1 MPGRVIMLL
10 GKNKDRCVFF
20 MARRTRNHHFTHVI
34 ALMIVSSVL
43 FCACQSM
50 GTDSSGKT
58 ESSETEIT
66 LFPDS
71 SDWSFEVEGSETTA
85 ASSVQSSEEPSDT
98 EEDEPEES
106 ETSSDPNAT
115 TETTAEPTF
124 VSDSREVG
132 NGPYA
137 FMRRNIKFRSQT
149 DVSMMIKPEDGSVYD
164 FGARD
169 CQCSWID
176 TFYLK
181 DTYKM
186 KAYDATFRWL
196 GYYNTDFSVSFKEYK
211 ELGSWKSPKG
221 NNYTLYLTE
230 ILIISHNMEIRI
242 LPKETNSPDVYNVSI
257 NGRGYYASAEQLQMM
272 DYVLSALM
280 QKPYIDPLEG
290 IYTGTDHKYYF

>member
-1 MPGRVIMLL
+1 
-10 GKNKDRCVFF
+10 
-20 MARRTRNHHFTHVI
+20 MARKRLNNHFSHFI
-34 ALMIVSSVL
+34 ALIIVSIVL
-43 FCACQSM
+43 FFACQSIS
-50 GTDSSGKT
+50 TDVTGKT

-66 LFPDS
+66 LYPDS
-71 SDWSFEVEGSETTA
+71 SDWSFEAEGAESTTTSA
-85 ASSVQSSEEPSDT
+85 TQSSEET
-98 EEDEPEES
+98 EEEEPEES
-106 ETSSDPNAT
+106 VTSSDPEAT

-124 VSDSREVG
+124 VSASKEVG

-149 DVSMMIKPEDGSVYD
+149 DVSMMIKPEDGAVYD

-221 NNYTLYLTE
+221 NDYKLYLVE

-242 LPKETNSPDVYNVSI
+242 LPKETNSTDVYNVSI
-257 NGRGYYASAEQLQMM
+257 NGRGYYASEEMLQMM

-280 QKPYIDPLEG
+280 QKPYADPLEG

>member
-1 MPGRVIMLL
+1 
-10 GKNKDRCVFF
+10 
-20 MARRTRNHHFTHVI
+20 MARKRLNHHFTHVI

-43 FCACQSM
+43 FCACQSIS
-50 GTDSSGKT
+50 TDVTGKT

-66 LFPDS
+66 LYPDS
-71 SDWSFEVEGSETTA
+71 SDWSFEAEGAESATTSA
-85 ASSVQSSEEPSDT
+85 TQSSEET
-98 EEDEPEES
+98 EEEEPEES
-106 ETSSDPNAT
+106 ETSSDPEAT

-124 VSDSREVG
+124 VSASKEVG

-149 DVSMMIKPEDGSVYD
+149 DVSMMIKPEDGAVYD

-221 NNYTLYLTE
+221 NDYKLYLVE

-242 LPKETNSPDVYNVSI
+242 LPKETNSTDVYNVSI
-257 NGRGYYASAEQLQMM
+257 NGRGYYASEEMLQMM

-280 QKPYIDPLEG
+280 QKPYADPLEG

>member
-1 MPGRVIMLL
+1 
-10 GKNKDRCVFF
+10 
-20 MARRTRNHHFTHVI
+20 MARKRLNHHFTHVI

-43 FCACQSM
+43 FCACQSIS
-50 GTDSSGKT
+50 TDQTGKT

-66 LFPDS
+66 LYPDS
-71 SDWSFEVEGSETTA
+71 SDWSFEAEGSESTTTSA
-85 ASSVQSSEEPSDT
+85 TQSYEET
-98 EEDEPEES
+98 EEEEPEES
-106 ETSSDPNAT
+106 ETSSDSEAT

-124 VSDSREVG
+124 VSASKEVG

-149 DVSMMIKPEDGSVYD
+149 DVSMMIKPEDGAVYD

-221 NNYTLYLTE
+221 NDYTLYLVE

-242 LPKETNSPDVYNVSI
+242 LPKETNSTDVYNVSI
-257 NGRGYYASAEQLQMM
+257 NGRGYYASEEMLQMM

-280 QKPYIDPLEG
+280 QKPYADPLEG

>member
-1 MPGRVIMLL
+1 
-10 GKNKDRCVFF
+10 
-20 MARRTRNHHFTHVI
+20 MARKRLNHHFTHVI

-43 FCACQSM
+43 FCACQSIS
-50 GTDSSGKT
+50 TDVTGKT

-66 LFPDS
+66 LYPDS
-71 SDWSFEVEGSETTA
+71 SDWSFEAEGAESTTTSA
-85 ASSVQSSEEPSDT
+85 TQSSEET
-98 EEDEPEES
+98 EEEEPEES
-106 ETSSDPNAT
+106 ETSSDPEAT

-124 VSDSREVG
+124 VSASKEVG

-149 DVSMMIKPEDGSVYD
+149 DVSMMIKPEDGAVYD

-221 NNYTLYLTE
+221 NNYTLYLVE

-242 LPKETNSPDVYNVSI
+242 LPKETNSTDVYNVSI
-257 NGRGYYASAEQLQMM
+257 NGRGYYASEEMLQMM

-280 QKPYIDPLEG
+280 QKPYVDPLEG

>member
-1 MPGRVIMLL
+1 
-10 GKNKDRCVFF
+10 
-20 MARRTRNHHFTHVI
+20 MARKRLNHHFTHVI

-43 FCACQSM
+43 FCACQSIS
-50 GTDSSGKT
+50 TDFTGKT

-66 LFPDS
+66 LYPDS
-71 SDWSFEVEGSETTA
+71 SDWSFEAEGSESTTTSA
-85 ASSVQSSEEPSDT
+85 TQSSEET
-98 EEDEPEES
+98 EEEEPEES
-106 ETSSDPNAT
+106 ETSSDPEAT

-124 VSDSREVG
+124 VSASKEVG

-149 DVSMMIKPEDGSVYD
+149 DVSMMIKPEDGAVYD

-221 NNYTLYLTE
+221 NDYKLYLVE

-242 LPKETNSPDVYNVSI
+242 LPKETNPTDVYNVSI
-257 NGRGYYASAEQLQMM
+257 NGRGYYASEEMLQMM

-280 QKPYIDPLEG
+280 QKPYADPLEG

>member
-1 MPGRVIMLL
+1 
-10 GKNKDRCVFF
+10 
-20 MARRTRNHHFTHVI
+20 MARKRLNHHFTHVI

-43 FCACQSM
+43 FCACQSIS
-50 GTDSSGKT
+50 TDVTGKT
-58 ESSETEIT
+58 ESSKTEIT
-66 LFPDS
+66 LYPDS
-71 SDWSFEVEGSETTA
+71 SDWSFEAEGAESTTTSA
-85 ASSVQSSEEPSDT
+85 TQSSEET
-98 EEDEPEES
+98 EEEEPEES
-106 ETSSDPNAT
+106 ETSSDSEAT

-124 VSDSREVG
+124 VSASKEVG

-149 DVSMMIKPEDGSVYD
+149 DVSMMIKPEDGAVYD

-221 NNYTLYLTE
+221 NDYTLYLVE

-242 LPKETNSPDVYNVSI
+242 LPKETNSTDVYNVSI
-257 NGRGYYASAEQLQMM
+257 NGRGYYASEEMLQMM

-280 QKPYIDPLEG
+280 QKPYADPLEG

>member
-1 MPGRVIMLL
+1 
-10 GKNKDRCVFF
+10 
-20 MARRTRNHHFTHVI
+20 MARKRLNHHFTHVI

-43 FCACQSM
+43 FCACQSIS
-50 GTDSSGKT
+50 TDVTGKT

-66 LFPDS
+66 LYPDS
-71 SDWSFEVEGSETTA
+71 SDWRFEAEGSESTTTSA
-85 ASSVQSSEEPSDT
+85 TQSSEET
-98 EEDEPEES
+98 EEEEPEES
-106 ETSSDPNAT
+106 ETSSDPEAT

-124 VSDSREVG
+124 VSASKEVG

-149 DVSMMIKPEDGSVYD
+149 DVSMMIKPEDGAVYD

-221 NNYTLYLTE
+221 NDYKLYLVE

-242 LPKETNSPDVYNVSI
+242 LPKETNSTDVYNVSI
-257 NGRGYYASAEQLQMM
+257 NGRGYYASEEMLQMM

-280 QKPYIDPLEG
+280 QKPYADPLEG

>member
-1 MPGRVIMLL
+1 
-10 GKNKDRCVFF
+10 
-20 MARRTRNHHFTHVI
+20 MARKRLNHHFTHVI

-43 FCACQSM
+43 FCACQSIS
-50 GTDSSGKT
+50 TDVTGKT

-66 LFPDS
+66 LYPDS
-71 SDWSFEVEGSETTA
+71 SDWSFEAEGAESTTTSA
-85 ASSVQSSEEPSDT
+85 TQSSEET
-98 EEDEPEES
+98 EEEEPEES
-106 ETSSDPNAT
+106 ETSSDSEAT

-124 VSDSREVG
+124 VSASKEVG

-149 DVSMMIKPEDGSVYD
+149 DVSMMIKPEDGAVYD

-221 NNYTLYLTE
+221 NDYKLYLVE

-242 LPKETNSPDVYNVSI
+242 LPKETNSTDVYNVSI
-257 NGRGYYASAEQLQMM
+257 NGRGYYASEEMLQMM

-280 QKPYIDPLEG
+280 QKPYADPLEG

>member
-1 MPGRVIMLL
+1 
-10 GKNKDRCVFF
+10 
-20 MARRTRNHHFTHVI
+20 MARKRLNHHFTHVI

-43 FCACQSM
+43 FCACQSIS
-50 GTDSSGKT
+50 TDVTGKT

-66 LFPDS
+66 LYPDS
-71 SDWSFEVEGSETTA
+71 SDWSFEAEEAESTTTSA
-85 ASSVQSSEEPSDT
+85 TQSSEET
-98 EEDEPEES
+98 EEEEPEES
-106 ETSSDPNAT
+106 ETSSDPEAT

-124 VSDSREVG
+124 VSASKEVG

-149 DVSMMIKPEDGSVYD
+149 DVSMMIKPEDGAVYD

-221 NNYTLYLTE
+221 NDYKLYLVE

-242 LPKETNSPDVYNVSI
+242 LPKETNSTDVYNVSI
-257 NGRGYYASAEQLQMM
+257 NGRGYYASEEMLQMM

-280 QKPYIDPLEG
+280 QKPYVDPLEG

>member
-1 MPGRVIMLL
+1 
-10 GKNKDRCVFF
+10 
-20 MARRTRNHHFTHVI
+20 MARKRLNHHFTHVI

-43 FCACQSM
+43 FCACQSIS
-50 GTDSSGKT
+50 TDVTGKT

-66 LFPDS
+66 LYPDS
-71 SDWSFEVEGSETTA
+71 SDWSFEAEGAESTTTSA
-85 ASSVQSSEEPSDT
+85 TQSSEET
-98 EEDEPEES
+98 EEEEPEES
-106 ETSSDPNAT
+106 ETSSDPEAT

-124 VSDSREVG
+124 VSASKEVG

-149 DVSMMIKPEDGSVYD
+149 DVSMMIKPEDGAVYD

-221 NNYTLYLTE
+221 NDYKLYLVE

-242 LPKETNSPDVYNVSI
+242 LPKETNSTDVYNVSI
-257 NGRGYYASAEQLQMM
+257 NGRGYYASEEMLQMM

-280 QKPYIDPLEG
+280 QKPYADPLEG

>member
-1 MPGRVIMLL
+1 
-10 GKNKDRCVFF
+10 
-20 MARRTRNHHFTHVI
+20 MARKRLNHHFTHVI

-43 FCACQSM
+43 FCACQSIS
-50 GTDSSGKT
+50 TDVTGKT

-66 LFPDS
+66 LYPDS
-71 SDWSFEVEGSETTA
+71 SDWSFEAEGAESTTTSA
-85 ASSVQSSEEPSDT
+85 TQSSEET
-98 EEDEPEES
+98 EEEEPEES
-106 ETSSDPNAT
+106 ETSSDLEAT

-124 VSDSREVG
+124 VSASKEVG

-149 DVSMMIKPEDGSVYD
+149 DVSMMIKPEDGAVYD

-221 NNYTLYLTE
+221 NDYKLYLVE

-242 LPKETNSPDVYNVSI
+242 LPKETNSTDVYNVSI
-257 NGRGYYASAEQLQMM
+257 NGRGYYASEEMLQMM

-280 QKPYIDPLEG
+280 QKPYADPLEG

>member
-1 MPGRVIMLL
+1 
-10 GKNKDRCVFF
+10 
-20 MARRTRNHHFTHVI
+20 MARKRLNHHFTHVI

-43 FCACQSM
+43 FCACQSIS
-50 GTDSSGKT
+50 TDQTGKT

-66 LFPDS
+66 LYPDS
-71 SDWSFEVEGSETTA
+71 SDWSFEAEGAESTTTSA
-85 ASSVQSSEEPSDT
+85 TQSSEET
-98 EEDEPEES
+98 EEEEPEES
-106 ETSSDPNAT
+106 ETSSDSEAT

-124 VSDSREVG
+124 VSASKEVG

-149 DVSMMIKPEDGSVYD
+149 DVSMMIKPEDGAVYD

-221 NNYTLYLTE
+221 NDYKLYLVE

-242 LPKETNSPDVYNVSI
+242 LPKETNSTDVYNVSI
-257 NGRGYYASAEQLQMM
+257 NGRGYYASEEMLQMM

-280 QKPYIDPLEG
+280 QKPYADPLEG

>member
-1 MPGRVIMLL
+1 
-10 GKNKDRCVFF
+10 
-20 MARRTRNHHFTHVI
+20 MARKRLNHHFTHVI

-43 FCACQSM
+43 FCACQSIS
-50 GTDSSGKT
+50 TDVTGKT

-66 LFPDS
+66 LYPDS
-71 SDWSFEVEGSETTA
+71 SDWSFEAEGSESTTTSA
-85 ASSVQSSEEPSDT
+85 TQSSEET
-98 EEDEPEES
+98 EEEEPEES
-106 ETSSDPNAT
+106 ETSSDSEAT

-124 VSDSREVG
+124 VSASKEVG

-149 DVSMMIKPEDGSVYD
+149 DVSMMIKPEDGAVYD

-221 NNYTLYLTE
+221 NDYTLYLVE

-242 LPKETNSPDVYNVSI
+242 LPKETNSTDVYNVSI
-257 NGRGYYASAEQLQMM
+257 NGRGYYASEEMLQMM

-280 QKPYIDPLEG
+280 QKPYADPLEG

>member
-1 MPGRVIMLL
+1 
-10 GKNKDRCVFF
+10 
-20 MARRTRNHHFTHVI
+20 MARKRLNHHFTHVI

-43 FCACQSM
+43 FCACQSIS
-50 GTDSSGKT
+50 TDVTGKT

-66 LFPDS
+66 LYPDS
-71 SDWSFEVEGSETTA
+71 SDWSFEAEGSESTTTSA
-85 ASSVQSSEEPSDT
+85 TQSSEET
-98 EEDEPEES
+98 EEEEPEES
-106 ETSSDPNAT
+106 ETSSDSEAT

-124 VSDSREVG
+124 VSASKEVG

-149 DVSMMIKPEDGSVYD
+149 DVSMMIKPEDGAVYD

-221 NNYTLYLTE
+221 NDYKLYLVE

-242 LPKETNSPDVYNVSI
+242 LPKETNSTDVYNVSI
-257 NGRGYYASAEQLQMM
+257 NGRGYYASEEMLQMM

-280 QKPYIDPLEG
+280 QKPYADPLEG

>member
-1 MPGRVIMLL
+1 
-10 GKNKDRCVFF
+10 
-20 MARRTRNHHFTHVI
+20 MARKRLNHHFSHVI

-43 FCACQSM
+43 FCACQSIS
-50 GTDSSGKT
+50 TDVTGKT

-66 LFPDS
+66 LYPDS
-71 SDWSFEVEGSETTA
+71 SDWSFEAEGAESTTTSA
-85 ASSVQSSEEPSDT
+85 TQSSEET
-98 EEDEPEES
+98 EEEEPEES
-106 ETSSDPNAT
+106 ETSSDPEAT

-124 VSDSREVG
+124 VSASKEVG

-149 DVSMMIKPEDGSVYD
+149 DVSMMIKPEDGAVYD

-221 NNYTLYLTE
+221 NNYTLYLVE

-242 LPKETNSPDVYNVSI
+242 LPKETNSTDVYNVSI
-257 NGRGYYASAEQLQMM
+257 NGRGYYASEEMLQMM

-280 QKPYIDPLEG
+280 QKPYADPLEG

>member
-1 MPGRVIMLL
+1 
-10 GKNKDRCVFF
+10 
-20 MARRTRNHHFTHVI
+20 MARKRLNHHFTHVI

-43 FCACQSM
+43 FCACQSIS
-50 GTDSSGKT
+50 TDVTGKT

-66 LFPDS
+66 LYPDS
-71 SDWSFEVEGSETTA
+71 SDWSFEAEGAESATTSA
-85 ASSVQSSEEPSDT
+85 TQSSEET
-98 EEDEPEES
+98 EEEEPEES
-106 ETSSDPNAT
+106 ETSSDSEAT

-124 VSDSREVG
+124 VSASKEVG

-149 DVSMMIKPEDGSVYD
+149 DVSMMIKPEDGAVYD

-221 NNYTLYLTE
+221 NDYKLYLVE

-242 LPKETNSPDVYNVSI
+242 LPKETNSTDVYNVSI
-257 NGRGYYASAEQLQMM
+257 NGRGYYASEEMLQMM

-280 QKPYIDPLEG
+280 QKPYADPLEG

>member
-1 MPGRVIMLL
+1 
-10 GKNKDRCVFF
+10 
-20 MARRTRNHHFTHVI
+20 MARKRLNHHFTHVI

-43 FCACQSM
+43 FCACQSIS
-50 GTDSSGKT
+50 TDQTGKT

-66 LFPDS
+66 LYPDS
-71 SDWSFEVEGSETTA
+71 SDWSFEAEGAESTTTSA
-85 ASSVQSSEEPSDT
+85 TQSSEET
-98 EEDEPEES
+98 EEEEPEES
-106 ETSSDPNAT
+106 ETSSDSEAT

-124 VSDSREVG
+124 VSASKEVG

-149 DVSMMIKPEDGSVYD
+149 DVSMMIKPEDGAVYD

-221 NNYTLYLTE
+221 NDYTLYLVE

-242 LPKETNSPDVYNVSI
+242 LPKETNSTDVYNVSI
-257 NGRGYYASAEQLQMM
+257 NGRGYYASEEMLQMM

-280 QKPYIDPLEG
+280 QKPYADPLEG

>member
-1 MPGRVIMLL
+1 
-10 GKNKDRCVFF
+10 
-20 MARRTRNHHFTHVI
+20 
-34 ALMIVSSVL
+34 
-43 FCACQSM
+43 
-50 GTDSSGKT
+50 
-58 ESSETEIT
+58 
-66 LFPDS
+66 
-71 SDWSFEVEGSETTA
+71 
-85 ASSVQSSEEPSDT
+85 
-98 EEDEPEES
+98 
-106 ETSSDPNAT
+106 
-115 TETTAEPTF
+115 
-124 VSDSREVG
+124 
-132 NGPYA
+132 
-137 FMRRNIKFRSQT
+137 
-149 DVSMMIKPEDGSVYD
+149 MMIKPEDGAVYD

-221 NNYTLYLTE
+221 NDYTLYLVE

-242 LPKETNSPDVYNVSI
+242 LPKETNSTDVYNVSI
-257 NGRGYYASAEQLQMM
+257 NGRGYYASEEMLQMM

-280 QKPYIDPLEG
+280 QKPYADPLEG

>member
-1 MPGRVIMLL
+1 
-10 GKNKDRCVFF
+10 
-20 MARRTRNHHFTHVI
+20 MARKRLNHHFTHVI

-43 FCACQSM
+43 FCACQSIS
-50 GTDSSGKT
+50 TDVTGKT
-58 ESSETEIT
+58 ESSKTEIT
-66 LFPDS
+66 LYPDS
-71 SDWSFEVEGSETTA
+71 SDWSFEAEGAESTTTSA
-85 ASSVQSSEEPSDT
+85 TQSSEET
-98 EEDEPEES
+98 EEEEPEES
-106 ETSSDPNAT
+106 ETSSDSEAT

-124 VSDSREVG
+124 VSASKEVG

-149 DVSMMIKPEDGSVYD
+149 DVSMMIKPEDGAVYD

-221 NNYTLYLTE
+221 NNYTLYLVE

-242 LPKETNSPDVYNVSI
+242 LPKETNSTDVYNVSI
-257 NGRGYYASAEQLQMM
+257 NGRGYYASEEMLQMM

-280 QKPYIDPLEG
+280 QKPYADPLEG

>member
-1 MPGRVIMLL
+1 
-10 GKNKDRCVFF
+10 
-20 MARRTRNHHFTHVI
+20 MARKRLNHHFTHVI

-43 FCACQSM
+43 FCACQSIS
-50 GTDSSGKT
+50 TDQTGKT

-66 LFPDS
+66 LYPDS
-71 SDWSFEVEGSETTA
+71 SDWSFEAEGAESTTTSA
-85 ASSVQSSEEPSDT
+85 TQSSEET
-98 EEDEPEES
+98 EEEEPEES
-106 ETSSDPNAT
+106 ETSSDPEAT

-124 VSDSREVG
+124 VSASKEVG

-149 DVSMMIKPEDGSVYD
+149 DVSMMIKPEDGAVYD

-221 NNYTLYLTE
+221 NDYTLYLVE

-242 LPKETNSPDVYNVSI
+242 LPRETNSTDVYNVSI
-257 NGRGYYASAEQLQMM
+257 NGRGYYASEEMLQMM

-280 QKPYIDPLEG
+280 QKPYVDPLEG

>member
-1 MPGRVIMLL
+1 
-10 GKNKDRCVFF
+10 
-20 MARRTRNHHFTHVI
+20 MARKRLNHHFTHVI

-43 FCACQSM
+43 FCACQSIS
-50 GTDSSGKT
+50 TDVTGKA

-66 LFPDS
+66 LYPDS
-71 SDWSFEVEGSETTA
+71 SDWSFEAEGAESTTTSA
-85 ASSVQSSEEPSDT
+85 TQSSEET
-98 EEDEPEES
+98 EEEEPEES
-106 ETSSDPNAT
+106 ETSSDSEAT

-124 VSDSREVG
+124 VSASKEVG

-149 DVSMMIKPEDGSVYD
+149 DVSMMIKPEDGAVYD

-221 NNYTLYLTE
+221 NDYTLYLVE

-242 LPKETNSPDVYNVSI
+242 LPKETNSTDVYNVSI
-257 NGRGYYASAEQLQMM
+257 NGRGYYASEEMLQMM

-280 QKPYIDPLEG
+280 QKPYADPLEG

>member
-1 MPGRVIMLL
+1 
-10 GKNKDRCVFF
+10 
-20 MARRTRNHHFTHVI
+20 MARKRLNHHFTHVI

-43 FCACQSM
+43 FCACQSIS
-50 GTDSSGKT
+50 TDVTGKT

-66 LFPDS
+66 LYPDS
-71 SDWSFEVEGSETTA
+71 SDWSFEAEGSESTTTSA
-85 ASSVQSSEEPSDT
+85 TQSSEET
-98 EEDEPEES
+98 EEEEPEES
-106 ETSSDPNAT
+106 ETSSDPEAT

-124 VSDSREVG
+124 VSASKEVG

-137 FMRRNIKFRSQT
+137 FMRRNIKFRSQS
-149 DVSMMIKPEDGSVYD
+149 DVSMMIKPEDGAVYD

-221 NNYTLYLTE
+221 NNYTLYLVE

-242 LPKETNSPDVYNVSI
+242 LPKETNSTDVYNVSI
-257 NGRGYYASAEQLQMM
+257 NGRGYYASEEMLQMM

-280 QKPYIDPLEG
+280 QKPYADPLEG

>member
-1 MPGRVIMLL
+1 
-10 GKNKDRCVFF
+10 
-20 MARRTRNHHFTHVI
+20 MARKRLNHHFTHVI

-43 FCACQSM
+43 FCSCQSIS
-50 GTDSSGKT
+50 TDVTGKT

-66 LFPDS
+66 LYPDS
-71 SDWSFEVEGSETTA
+71 SDWSFEADGSESTTTSA
-85 ASSVQSSEEPSDT
+85 TQSSEET
-98 EEDEPEES
+98 EEEEPEES
-106 ETSSDPNAT
+106 ETSSDPEAT

-124 VSDSREVG
+124 VSASKEVG

-149 DVSMMIKPEDGSVYD
+149 DVSTMIKPEDGAVYD

-221 NNYTLYLTE
+221 NDYKLYLVE

-242 LPKETNSPDVYNVSI
+242 LPKETNSTDVYNVSI
-257 NGRGYYASAEQLQMM
+257 NGRGYYASEEMLQMM

-280 QKPYIDPLEG
+280 QKPYADPLEG

>member
-1 MPGRVIMLL
+1 
-10 GKNKDRCVFF
+10 
-20 MARRTRNHHFTHVI
+20 MARKRLNHHFTHVI

-43 FCACQSM
+43 FCACQSIS
-50 GTDSSGKT
+50 TDVTGKT

-66 LFPDS
+66 LYPDS
-71 SDWSFEVEGSETTA
+71 SDWSFEAEGSESTTTSA
-85 ASSVQSSEEPSDT
+85 TQSSEET
-98 EEDEPEES
+98 EEEEPEES
-106 ETSSDPNAT
+106 ETSSDSEAT

-124 VSDSREVG
+124 VSASKEVG

-149 DVSMMIKPEDGSVYD
+149 DVSMMIKPEDGAVYD

-221 NNYTLYLTE
+221 NDYKLYLVE

-242 LPKETNSPDVYNVSI
+242 LPKETNSTDVYNVSI
-257 NGRGYYASAEQLQMM
+257 NGRGYYASEEMLQMM

-280 QKPYIDPLEG
+280 QKPYVDPLEG

>member
-1 MPGRVIMLL
+1 
-10 GKNKDRCVFF
+10 
-20 MARRTRNHHFTHVI
+20 MARKRLNHHFTHVI

-43 FCACQSM
+43 FCSCQSIS
-50 GTDSSGKT
+50 TDVTGKT

-66 LFPDS
+66 LYPDS
-71 SDWSFEVEGSETTA
+71 SDWSFEAEGAESTTTSA
-85 ASSVQSSEEPSDT
+85 TQSSEET
-98 EEDEPEES
+98 EEEEPEES
-106 ETSSDPNAT
+106 ETSSDSEAT

-124 VSDSREVG
+124 VSASKEVG

-149 DVSMMIKPEDGSVYD
+149 DVSMMIKPEDGAVYD

-221 NNYTLYLTE
+221 NDYKLYLVE

-242 LPKETNSPDVYNVSI
+242 LPKETNSTDVYNVSI
-257 NGRGYYASAEQLQMM
+257 NGRGYYASEEMLQMM

-280 QKPYIDPLEG
+280 QKPYADPLEG

>member
-1 MPGRVIMLL
+1 
-10 GKNKDRCVFF
+10 
-20 MARRTRNHHFTHVI
+20 MARKRLNHHFTHVI

-43 FCACQSM
+43 FCACQSI
-50 GTDSSGKT
+50 SSDVTGKT

-66 LFPDS
+66 LYPDS
-71 SDWSFEVEGSETTA
+71 SDWSFEAEGAESTTTSA
-85 ASSVQSSEEPSDT
+85 TQSSEET
-98 EEDEPEES
+98 EEEEPEES
-106 ETSSDPNAT
+106 ETSSDPEAT

-124 VSDSREVG
+124 VSASKEVG

-149 DVSMMIKPEDGSVYD
+149 DVSMMIKPEDGAVYD

-221 NNYTLYLTE
+221 NDYTLYLVE

-242 LPKETNSPDVYNVSI
+242 LPKETNSTDVYNVSI
-257 NGRGYYASAEQLQMM
+257 NGRGYYASEEMLQMM

-280 QKPYIDPLEG
+280 QKPYVDPLEG

>member
-1 MPGRVIMLL
+1 
-10 GKNKDRCVFF
+10 
-20 MARRTRNHHFTHVI
+20 MARKRLNHHFTHVI

-43 FCACQSM
+43 FCACQSIS
-50 GTDSSGKT
+50 TDVTGKT

-66 LFPDS
+66 LYPDS
-71 SDWSFEVEGSETTA
+71 SDWSFEAEGAESTTTSA
-85 ASSVQSSEEPSDT
+85 TQSSEETD
-98 EEDEPEES
+98 EEEPEES
-106 ETSSDPNAT
+106 ETSSDPEAT

-124 VSDSREVG
+124 VSASKEVG

-149 DVSMMIKPEDGSVYD
+149 DVSMMIKPEDGAVYD

-221 NNYTLYLTE
+221 NDYKLYLVE

-242 LPKETNSPDVYNVSI
+242 LPKETNSTDVYNVSI
-257 NGRGYYASAEQLQMM
+257 NGRGYYASEEMLQMM

-280 QKPYIDPLEG
+280 QKPYADPLEG

>member
-1 MPGRVIMLL
+1 
-10 GKNKDRCVFF
+10 
-20 MARRTRNHHFTHVI
+20 MARKRLNHHFTHVI

-43 FCACQSM
+43 FCACQSIS
-50 GTDSSGKT
+50 TDQTGKT

-66 LFPDS
+66 LYPDS
-71 SDWSFEVEGSETTA
+71 SDWSFEAEGSESTTTSA
-85 ASSVQSSEEPSDT
+85 TQSSEET
-98 EEDEPEES
+98 EEEEPEES
-106 ETSSDPNAT
+106 ETSSDSEAT

-124 VSDSREVG
+124 VSASKEVG

-149 DVSMMIKPEDGSVYD
+149 DVSMMIKPEDGAVYD

-221 NNYTLYLTE
+221 NDYKLYLVE

-242 LPKETNSPDVYNVSI
+242 LPKETNSTDVYNVSI
-257 NGRGYYASAEQLQMM
+257 NGRGYYASEEMLQMM

-280 QKPYIDPLEG
+280 QKPYADPLEG

>member
-1 MPGRVIMLL
+1 
-10 GKNKDRCVFF
+10 
-20 MARRTRNHHFTHVI
+20 
-34 ALMIVSSVL
+34 
-43 FCACQSM
+43 
-50 GTDSSGKT
+50 
-58 ESSETEIT
+58 
-66 LFPDS
+66 
-71 SDWSFEVEGSETTA
+71 
-85 ASSVQSSEEPSDT
+85 
-98 EEDEPEES
+98 
-106 ETSSDPNAT
+106 
-115 TETTAEPTF
+115 
-124 VSDSREVG
+124 
-132 NGPYA
+132 
-137 FMRRNIKFRSQT
+137 
-149 DVSMMIKPEDGSVYD
+149 MMIKPEDGAVYD

-221 NNYTLYLTE
+221 NDYKLYLVE

-242 LPKETNSPDVYNVSI
+242 LPRETNSTDVYNVSI
-257 NGRGYYASAEQLQMM
+257 NGRGYYASEEMLQMM

-280 QKPYIDPLEG
+280 QKPYVDPLEG

>member
-1 MPGRVIMLL
+1 
-10 GKNKDRCVFF
+10 
-20 MARRTRNHHFTHVI
+20 MARKRLNHHFTHVI

-43 FCACQSM
+43 FCACQSIS
-50 GTDSSGKT
+50 TDVTGKT

-66 LFPDS
+66 LYPDS
-71 SDWSFEVEGSETTA
+71 SDWSFEAEGSESTTTSA
-85 ASSVQSSEEPSDT
+85 TQSSEET
-98 EEDEPEES
+98 EEEEPEES
-106 ETSSDPNAT
+106 ETSSEPEAT

-124 VSDSREVG
+124 VSASKEVG

-149 DVSMMIKPEDGSVYD
+149 DVSMMIKPEDGAVYD

-221 NNYTLYLTE
+221 NNYTLYLVE

-242 LPKETNSPDVYNVSI
+242 LPKETNSTDVYNVSI
-257 NGRGYYASAEQLQMM
+257 NGRGYYASEEMLQMM

-280 QKPYIDPLEG
+280 QKPYADPLEG

>member
-1 MPGRVIMLL
+1 
-10 GKNKDRCVFF
+10 
-20 MARRTRNHHFTHVI
+20 MARKRLNHHFTHVI

-43 FCACQSM
+43 FCACQSIS
-50 GTDSSGKT
+50 TDVTGKT

-66 LFPDS
+66 LYPDS
-71 SDWSFEVEGSETTA
+71 SDWSFEAEGAESTTTSA
-85 ASSVQSSEEPSDT
+85 TQSSEET
-98 EEDEPEES
+98 EEEEPEES
-106 ETSSDPNAT
+106 ETSSDSEAT

-124 VSDSREVG
+124 VSASKEVG

-149 DVSMMIKPEDGSVYD
+149 DVSMMIKPEDGAVYD

-221 NNYTLYLTE
+221 NDYKLYLVE

-242 LPKETNSPDVYNVSI
+242 LPKETNSTDVYNVSI
-257 NGRGYYASAEQLQMM
+257 NGRGYYASEEMLQMM

-280 QKPYIDPLEG
+280 QKPYVDPLEG

>member
-1 MPGRVIMLL
+1 
-10 GKNKDRCVFF
+10 
-20 MARRTRNHHFTHVI
+20 MARKRLNHHFTHVI

-43 FCACQSM
+43 FCACQSIS
-50 GTDSSGKT
+50 TDVTGKT

-66 LFPDS
+66 LYPDS
-71 SDWSFEVEGSETTA
+71 SDWSFEAEGAESTTTSA
-85 ASSVQSSEEPSDT
+85 TQSSEET
-98 EEDEPEES
+98 EEEEPEES
-106 ETSSDPNAT
+106 DTSSDSEAT

-124 VSDSREVG
+124 VSASKEVG

-149 DVSMMIKPEDGSVYD
+149 DVSMMIKPEDGAVYD

-221 NNYTLYLTE
+221 NDYKLYLVE

-242 LPKETNSPDVYNVSI
+242 LPKETNSTDVYNVSI
-257 NGRGYYASAEQLQMM
+257 NGRGYYASEEMLQMM

-280 QKPYIDPLEG
+280 QKPYADPLEG

>member
-1 MPGRVIMLL
+1 
-10 GKNKDRCVFF
+10 
-20 MARRTRNHHFTHVI
+20 MARKRLNHHFTHVI

-43 FCACQSM
+43 FCACQSIS
-50 GTDSSGKT
+50 TDVTGKT

-66 LFPDS
+66 LYPDS
-71 SDWSFEVEGSETTA
+71 SDWSFEAEGAESTTTSA
-85 ASSVQSSEEPSDT
+85 TQSSEET
-98 EEDEPEES
+98 EEEEPEES
-106 ETSSDPNAT
+106 ETSSDPEAT

-124 VSDSREVG
+124 VSASKEVG

-149 DVSMMIKPEDGSVYD
+149 DVSMMIKPEDGAVYD

-211 ELGSWKSPKG
+211 ELDSWKSPKG
-221 NNYTLYLTE
+221 NDYKLYLVE

-242 LPKETNSPDVYNVSI
+242 LPKETNSTDVYNVSI
-257 NGRGYYASAEQLQMM
+257 NGRGYYASEEMLQMM

-280 QKPYIDPLEG
+280 QKPYADPLEG

>member
-1 MPGRVIMLL
+1 
-10 GKNKDRCVFF
+10 
-20 MARRTRNHHFTHVI
+20 MARKRLNHHFTHVI

-43 FCACQSM
+43 FCACQSIS
-50 GTDSSGKT
+50 TDVTGKT

-66 LFPDS
+66 LYPDS
-71 SDWSFEVEGSETTA
+71 SDWSFEAEGAESTTTSA
-85 ASSVQSSEEPSDT
+85 TQSSEET
-98 EEDEPEES
+98 EEEEPEES
-106 ETSSDPNAT
+106 ETSSDSEAT

-124 VSDSREVG
+124 VSASKEVG

-149 DVSMMIKPEDGSVYD
+149 DVSMMIKPEDGAVYD

-221 NNYTLYLTE
+221 NDYTLYLVE

-242 LPKETNSPDVYNVSI
+242 LPKETNSTDVYNVSI
-257 NGRGYYASAEQLQMM
+257 NGRGYYASEEMLQMM

-280 QKPYIDPLEG
+280 QKPYADPLEG

>member
-1 MPGRVIMLL
+1 
-10 GKNKDRCVFF
+10 
-20 MARRTRNHHFTHVI
+20 MARKRLNHHFTHVI

-43 FCACQSM
+43 FCACQSIS
-50 GTDSSGKT
+50 TDVTGKT

-66 LFPDS
+66 LYPDS
-71 SDWSFEVEGSETTA
+71 SDWSFQAEGAESTTTSA
-85 ASSVQSSEEPSDT
+85 TQSSEET
-98 EEDEPEES
+98 EEEEPEES
-106 ETSSDPNAT
+106 ETSSDSEAT

-124 VSDSREVG
+124 VSASKEVG

-149 DVSMMIKPEDGSVYD
+149 DVSMMIKPEDGAVYD

-221 NNYTLYLTE
+221 NDYKLYLVE

-242 LPKETNSPDVYNVSI
+242 LPKETNSTDVYNVSI
-257 NGRGYYASAEQLQMM
+257 NGRGYYASEEMLQMM

-280 QKPYIDPLEG
+280 QKPYADPLEG